1 MRLHMV
7 KRRSPLATIEGL
19 SDPKY
24 PAPIRIGSPAWIEW
38 LESHDRF
45 RFECDFDAKFTAYKS
60 NKGYWTAQRRYNGKL
75 RHEYLGDSRH
85 LTWEKLER
93 TAKTLNMGDSAY
105 WNQKYPSPILSGL
118 EERRSPSLI
127 KSPEYETVN
136 QSSGE
141 SRKTSLMNQPI
152 DEVIQER
159 DDYRDTVDALLSDC
173 QRYQKHIKELESKL
187 SLQNRERILSVLGV
201 PKQNPLYQRV
211 ESVLN
216 QVFNSIP

>member
-1 MRLHMV
+1 MV
-7 KRRSPLATIEGL
+7 KRRSPLVTVEGL
-19 SDPKY
+19 SVLEY

-38 LESHDRF
+38 LECHDRF

-60 NKGYWTAQRRYNGKL
+60 YKGYWTCQRRYNGRL

-85 LTWEKLER
+85 LTWEKLEQ

-105 WNQKYPSPILSGL
+105 WNQKYPSPILSDL
-118 EERRSPSLI
+118 EDRRSPSLI
-127 KSPEYETVN
+127 KPPEYETVN
-136 QSSGE
+136 QPSGE
-141 SRKTSLMNQPI
+141 SRETPIMNQPI
-152 DEVIQER
+152 EVLIQER

-187 SLQNRERILSVLGV
+187 SLQNRERILSALGV

-211 ESVLN
+211 KLVLDQVLGSV
-216 QVFNSIP
+216 P